1 MALSPTSRSFEGWKV
16 SPLPLNFDVYLFNWT
31 NPQDFFVGS
40 GKKPR
45 FEQLGP
51 YRFRE
56 QPDKVDIEWHN
67 QNASVSFHK
76 KSWFYFDAAGSNG
89 SLSDMV
95 TQVNSVAHVSSQ
107 HNNIETEKLQLI
119 YTFFHRLR
127 LDVALTA
134 G

>member
-31 NPQDFFVGS
+31 NPEDFYVGS

-56 QPDKVDIEWHN
+56 SPDKVDIDWHN
-67 QNASVSFHK
+67 HNYSVSFHK
-76 KSWFYFDAAGSNG
+76 KSWFYFDAEASNG

-95 TQVNSVAHVSSQ
+95 NTVNSVAHVSYKD
-107 HNNIETEKLQLI
+107 EI
-119 YTFFHRLR
+119 YFCLK
-127 LDVALTA
+127 
-134 G
+134 